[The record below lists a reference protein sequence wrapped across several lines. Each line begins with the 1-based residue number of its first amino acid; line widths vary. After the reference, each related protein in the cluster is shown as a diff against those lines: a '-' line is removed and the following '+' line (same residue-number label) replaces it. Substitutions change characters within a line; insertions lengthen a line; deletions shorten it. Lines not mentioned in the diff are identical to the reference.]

1 MTITTSLAK
10 AFSFTFNPPSK
21 TAVLPCNGN
30 LSNQQIGSIV
40 SNEWRFYAPANFMT
54 LAVEQETARR
64 GPTWRI
70 LGFVPRAI
78 IKDGN
83 GFGAVGNRI
92 ADLAY
97 LAGQLKVSNL
107 PFVLDP
113 PSSVGSLQPR
123 HVVRFHSFDVLDYQQ
138 RAGASIPVRQANW
151 LPSVAGPLGVT
162 LRAICA
168 QIGCS
173 EGTMGTSCHL

>member
-1 MTITTSLAK
+1 MLAFYTLCYSCGLNLMK
-10 AFSFTFNPPSK
+10 KPFCVLYVGPDILLCHGATHLKSVLFSFGTLLGTFISI
-21 TAVLPCNGN
+21 N
-30 LSNQQIGSIV
+30 LAFF
-40 SNEWRFYAPANFMT
+40 RFSA
-54 LAVEQETARR
+54 
-64 GPTWRI
+64 
-70 LGFVPRAI
+70 RAI

-162 LRAICA
+162 LRAIWPKSA
-168 QIGCS
+168 VLKGQWARPAIYRAD
-173 EGTMGTSCHL
+173 